1 MKMMASMQ
9 VSSKE
14 HDGRCP
20 TVLVV
25 DDNPILRLTLAQEI
39 SHAGFRVRE
48 AATADEAETVLQAG
62 ADIDLIVTDVEMPGR
77 HDGLALAM
85 FVRSHYPNTPV
96 IVVSGRVPQVRAA
109 SVADAFFSKP
119 YDVGSVIQRVAALLG
134 YQRPSGAT

>member
-1 MKMMASMQ
+1 MQ

-96 IVVSGRVPQVRAA
+96 IVVSGGCRRCVPLRSPTRSFPNPMMSA
-109 SVADAFFSKP
+109 P
-119 YDVGSVIQRVAALLG
+119 
-134 YQRPSGAT
+134 

>member
-1 MKMMASMQ
+1 MMTAMQ
-9 VSSKE
+9 LSSE
-14 HDGRCP
+14 NQEADRP

-39 SHAGFRVRE
+39 SEAGFKVRE
-48 AATADEAETVLQAG
+48 AATADEAETVLQTG
-62 ADIDLIVTDVEMPGR
+62 AAIDLIVTDVEMPGS

-96 IVVSGRVPQVRAA
+96 IVVSGKAPQTRVA

-119 YDVGSVIQRVAALLG
+119 YDVGSLIRRVSALLG
-134 YQRPSGAT
+134 HRAQSGAT